1 MNAIQIP
8 SHGGLEVLQSVPLPD
23 PVPKPGEVLVRV
35 KASAINPLD
44 GAVRMGSFPM
54 AAKPPLILGEEASGV
69 IEIDGEGFKAGRKV
83 IIYGGGLGV
92 SRDGTWADLVA
103 VPATSV
109 RELPEGISF
118 EEGAALSHV
127 GVAAYGALRHGGLKA
142 GERLLVLGANGGV
155 GSAAVQLGKALGA
168 SVVAVVSK
176 TERAPEIRELG
187 ADHVLALSDGPFTET
202 VQKLTERRGV
212 NLVLDP
218 IGGEFT
224 GQAFS
229 VLSKFGR
236 LVHLGAG
243 AGPTL
248 TINSRD
254 LVRNA
259 STILGFSIFLET
271 PERLAKD
278 HEEIVALA
286 AAKKYRAFVG
296 KTFPAAEVAEATRY
310 LEAGKAAGKVVLTF

>member
-118 EEGAALSHV
+118 EEGARCPTSAWPPMVLFAT
-127 GVAAYGALRHGGLKA
+127 AASRRVKGSLCSARM
-142 GERLLVLGANGGV
+142 V
-155 GSAAVQLGKALGA
+155 GS
-168 SVVAVVSK
+168 
-176 TERAPEIRELG
+176 
-187 ADHVLALSDGPFTET
+187 VLLPFSWA
-202 VQKLTERRGV
+202 R
-212 NLVLDP
+212 
-218 IGGEFT
+218 
-224 GQAFS
+224 
-229 VLSKFGR
+229 
-236 LVHLGAG
+236 HW
-243 AGPTL
+243 
-248 TINSRD
+248 
-254 LVRNA
+254 
-259 STILGFSIFLET
+259 
-271 PERLAKD
+271 
-278 HEEIVALA
+278 ALA
-286 AAKKYRAFVG
+286 SSQSFQKPKEPQ
-296 KTFPAAEVAEATRY
+296 KSENSE
-310 LEAGKAAGKVVLTF
+310 LTTS